1 MLPPNDADLLLRDNS
16 GMPSRP
22 DRRAPRTVASRR
34 RGQSAAY
41 RRRRTAALAL
51 VAAAALAVGLL
62 VGGNTGGGES
72 LSAKAIIRM
81 EREAEPVHF
90 TVSASGDLLIHTAV
104 WEQAL
109 ALGGGSRYDFAGEL
123 KELRPYVADASL
135 GICHV
140 ETPMTPATPTSYP
153 IFNTPPALAQGI
165 KATGWDVCDTASNH
179 SLDQGQSGID
189 DTGTALDDS
198 GIEHTGSFP
207 SQKAQRQITMV
218 EVQGVKVAFL
228 AYTTD
233 TNGIPLPHPWSVNI
247 ASADRILDAAK
258 QAHGMGAEAV
268 IVNVHWGGEIVA
280 EYQPEPSSGQIALAK
295 KLTDSPLIT
304 AVVGQGPHAVQPI
317 QRINNKFVV
326 FSEGNL
332 ISNQSPAAGL
342 PAESQDGMVV
352 LLDCVTDGH
361 GTRVTGVRYV
371 PVFVSQ
377 PDYTVL
383 PVGSALEKGQG
394 DSILLRDSYQRTVS
408 VVGKSKRIEPIPE
421 KLPSG

>member
-1 MLPPNDADLLLRDNS
+1 
-16 GMPSRP
+16 
-22 DRRAPRTVASRR
+22 VA
-34 RGQSAAY
+34 
-41 RRRRTAALAL
+41 
-51 VAAAALAVGLL
+51 VVALAVGLI
-62 VGGNTGGGES
+62 VGRSGGSGGQPKPGDVPSQVSGSQTE
-72 LSAKAIIRM
+72 
-81 EREAEPVHF
+81 EAPPVHF
-90 TVSASGDLLIHTAV
+90 TVSASGDLLIHTSV
-104 WEQAL
+104 WERAL
-109 ALGGGSRYDFAGEL
+109 ALGGGSHYDFGGEL
-123 KELRPYVADASL
+123 KELRPYVAKASL

-153 IFNTPPALAQGI
+153 IFNTPPALAEGI

-189 DTGTALDDS
+189 DTGQALDKN
-198 GIEHTGSFP
+198 GIKHTGSFP
-207 SQKAQRQITMV
+207 SERAQRGITMLDV
-218 EVQGVKVAFL
+218 DGVKVAFL

-258 QAHGMGAEAV
+258 RARDQGAEAV
-268 IVNVHWGGEIVA
+268 IVNVHWGGQIVP
-280 EYQPEPSSGQIALAK
+280 EYQADPSSGQLALAK

-317 QRINNKFVV
+317 ERINDKFVV

-342 PAESQDGMVV
+342 PASSQDGMVV
-352 LLDCVTDGH
+352 LLDCVEDG
-361 GTRVTGVRYV
+361 GKTRVTGVRYV

-383 PVGSALEKGQG
+383 PVGPAIQRGEG
-394 DSILLRDSYQRTVS
+394 DATLLRDSYQRTVS
-408 VVGKSKRIEPIPE
+408 VVGKSKRIQPIP
-421 KLPSG
+421 KKPPG

>member
-1 MLPPNDADLLLRDNS
+1 MPPRPERRPRSTDAAR
-16 GMPSRP
+16 
-22 DRRAPRTVASRR
+22 RRAR
-34 RGQSAAY
+34 SAAY
-41 RRRRTAALAL
+41 RRRRFAVLVLLAVAALI
-51 VAAAALAVGLL
+51 VGIVVGAS
-62 VGGNTGGGES
+62 VGGEEALTARQAVKEQ
-72 LSAKAIIRM
+72 
-81 EREAEPVHF
+81 REEQPVHF

-109 ALGGGSRYDFAGEL
+109 ALGGGSRYDFSAEL
-123 KELRPYVADASL
+123 EELRPYVADASL
-135 GICHV
+135 GICHI
-140 ETPMTPATPTSYP
+140 ETPMTAAPPTSYP

-179 SLDQGQSGID
+179 SLDQGQPGID
-189 DTGTALDDS
+189 DTGKALDDS

-207 SQKAQRQITMV
+207 SPKAQRQITMLNV
-218 EVQGVKVAFL
+218 DGVKVAFL

-247 ASADRILDAAK
+247 ASAERILDAAK
-258 QAHGMGAEAV
+258 RAHEMGAEATF
-268 IVNVHWGGEIVA
+268 VNVHWGAGTVP
-280 EYQPEPSSGQIALAK
+280 EYQPDPSSGQLALAK

-304 AVVGQGPHAVQPI
+304 AVIGQGPHAVQPI
-317 QRINNKFVV
+317 QRINDKFVV

-332 ISNQSPAAGL
+332 LSNQSAAAGL
-342 PAESQDGMVV
+342 PAASQDGMVV

-383 PVGSALEKGQG
+383 PVGTAIENGQA
-394 DSILLRDSYQRTVS
+394 DPTLLRDSYQRTVS
-408 VVGKSKRIEPIPE
+408 VVGKSEHIEPIPK
-421 KLPSG
+421 KLPG

>member
-1 MLPPNDADLLLRDNS
+1 M
-16 GMPSRP
+16 
-22 DRRAPRTVASRR
+22 
-34 RGQSAAY
+34 
-41 RRRRTAALAL
+41 AALVI
-51 VAAAALAVGLL
+51 VAVLALAVGLA
-62 VGGNTGGGES
+62 VGGNSGGGES
-72 LSAKAIIRM
+72 LSAKQVVRIQ
-81 EREAEPVHF
+81 REEQPVHF

-104 WEQAL
+104 WERAL
-109 ALGGGSRYDFAGEL
+109 ALGGGSHYDFGAEL

-179 SLDQGQSGID
+179 SLDQGQTGID
-189 DTGTALDDS
+189 DTGKALDDN
-198 GIEHTGSFP
+198 GIKHTGSFT
-207 SQKAQRQITMV
+207 SEKAQHRITMGDV
-218 EVQGVKVAFL
+218 EGVKVAFL

-233 TNGIPLPHPWSVNI
+233 TNGIPLPHAWSVNI

-258 QAHGMGAEAV
+258 KAHKMGAEAV
-268 IVNVHWGGEIVA
+268 IVNVHWGGEIVP
-280 EYQPEPSSGQIALAK
+280 EYQPEPSSGQLALAK
-295 KLTDSPLIT
+295 KLTDSRFVT

-317 QRINNKFVV
+317 ERINDKFVV

-332 ISNQSPAAGL
+332 ISNQSPLAGL
-342 PAESQDGMVV
+342 PASSQDGMVV
-352 LLDCVTDGH
+352 VLHCVTDGK

-383 PVGSALEKGQG
+383 PVGPALESGQG
-394 DSILLRDSYQRTVS
+394 DATLLSDSYQRTVS
-408 VVGKSKRIEPIPE
+408 VVGKSKRIEPIPK
-421 KLPSG
+421 KLPGG

>member
-1 MLPPNDADLLLRDNS
+1 
-16 GMPSRP
+16 
-22 DRRAPRTVASRR
+22 
-34 RGQSAAY
+34 
-41 RRRRTAALAL
+41 
-51 VAAAALAVGLL
+51 
-62 VGGNTGGGES
+62 
-72 LSAKAIIRM
+72 M

-258 QAHGMGAEAV
+258 QAHKMGAEAV

-317 QRINNKFVV
+317 QRINDKFVV

-383 PVGSALEKGQG
+383 PVGAALQKGQG

>member
-1 MLPPNDADLLLRDNS
+1 M
-16 GMPSRP
+16 
-22 DRRAPRTVASRR
+22 
-34 RGQSAAY
+34 
-41 RRRRTAALAL
+41 AALVI
-51 VAAAALAVGLL
+51 VAVLALAVGLV
-62 VGGNTGGGES
+62 VGGNSGGGES
-72 LSAKAIIRM
+72 LSAKQVIRIQ
-81 EREAEPVHF
+81 REEQPVHF
-90 TVSASGDLLIHTAV
+90 TLSASGDLLIHTAV
-104 WEQAL
+104 WERAL
-109 ALGGGSRYDFAGEL
+109 ALGGGSHYDFGGEL

-179 SLDQGQSGID
+179 SLDQGQTGID
-189 DTGTALDDS
+189 DTGKALDDN

-207 SQKAQRQITMV
+207 SEKAQHRITMMDV
-218 EVQGVKVAFL
+218 EGVKVAFL

-258 QAHGMGAEAV
+258 KAHKMGAEAV
-268 IVNVHWGGEIVA
+268 IVNVHWGGEIVP
-280 EYQPEPSSGQIALAK
+280 EYQPEPSSGQLALAK
-295 KLTDSPLIT
+295 RLTDSPFVT

-317 QRINNKFVV
+317 ERINDKFVV

-342 PAESQDGMVV
+342 PASSQDGMVV
-352 LLDCVTDGH
+352 VLNCVTDGK
-361 GTRVTGVRYV
+361 GTRVTGVSYV

-383 PVGSALEKGQG
+383 PVGPAMESGQG
-394 DSILLRDSYQRTVS
+394 DATLLSDSYQRTVS
-408 VVGKSKRIEPIPE
+408 VVGESKRIEPIPK
-421 KLPSG
+421 KLPGG

>member
-1 MLPPNDADLLLRDNS
+1 MS
-16 GMPSRP
+16 SRP
-22 DRRAPRTVASRR
+22 DRRRPASRR
-34 RGQSAAY
+34 PRRPRRQPAAH
-41 RRRRTAALAL
+41 RRRRLAALGL
-51 VAAAALAVGLL
+51 VAAAALALGLV
-62 VGGNTGGGES
+62 VGGNAGGGGS
-72 LSAKAIIRM
+72 LSAKEIVRE
-81 EREAEPVHF
+81 EREAQPVHF

-104 WEQAL
+104 WERAL

-123 KELRPYVADASL
+123 RELRPYVADASL

-140 ETPMTPATPTSYP
+140 ETPMTPAPPTSYP

-189 DTGTALDDS
+189 DTGKALDDA
-198 GIEHTGSFP
+198 GIDHTGSFP
-207 SQKAQRQITMV
+207 SQKAQRRITMMR
-218 EVQGVKVAFL
+218 VQGVKVAFL

-247 ASADRILDAAK
+247 ASAERILDAAK
-258 QAHGMGAEAV
+258 RAHKMGAEAI
-268 IVNVHWGGEIVA
+268 IVNVHWGGEIVP
-280 EYQPEPSSGQIALAK
+280 EYQPDPSSGQLALAK

-317 QRINNKFVV
+317 ERINDKFVV

-332 ISNQSPAAGL
+332 ISNQSPLAGL
-342 PAESQDGMVV
+342 PASSQDGMVV

-383 PVGSALEKGQG
+383 PVGPALQRGEG
-394 DSILLRDSYQRTVS
+394 DPTLLRDSYQRTVS
-408 VVGKSKRIEPIPE
+408 VVGKSERIEPIPR
-421 KLPSG
+421 KLPG